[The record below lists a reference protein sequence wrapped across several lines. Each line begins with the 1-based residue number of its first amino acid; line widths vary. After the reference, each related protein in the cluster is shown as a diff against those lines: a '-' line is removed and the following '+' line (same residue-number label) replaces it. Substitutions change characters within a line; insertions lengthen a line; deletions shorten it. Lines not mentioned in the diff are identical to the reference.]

1 MGGDLGMKD
10 TLEVKIEC
18 DMSDLDAAQVKAD
31 KLLKTLEKANSLA
44 DELTVLNPNF
54 PVVVAE
60 KSSNQKRQFSYS
72 VKEIISEELLVFILG
87 IAAGCMLFQLGT
99 DLLKWLAI

>member
-1 MGGDLGMKD
+1 MKD

-18 DMSDLDAAQVKAD
+18 DMSELDAAQAKAD

-87 IAAGCMLFQLGT
+87 IAVGCMLFQLGT
-99 DLLKWLAI
+99 DLLKWLVI

>member
-1 MGGDLGMKD
+1 MQNK
-10 TLEVKIEC
+10 LEVKIEC
-18 DMSDLDAAQVKAD
+18 DTSDLDAAQVKAS
-31 KLLKTLEKANSLA
+31 KLVQILKKANSLA
-44 DELTVLNPNF
+44 DELALSNPNI
-54 PVVVAE
+54 PMVVAE

-87 IAAGCMLFQLGT
+87 IAVGCMLFQLGT